1 MANNVDPAIQQLIE
15 TAETT
20 DDPLAFLMYNF
31 VERYSPIQL
40 IIMDRHPAF
49 YPVFEAALDRM
60 IELGRREEWMDYLL
74 AKGIKI
80 HGGINEYVNYF
91 FDVGMNPID
100 RVLSLPESDRKD
112 MLTLS
117 VTIELQKMLLK
128 PELTAENRVRVQ
140 AAIDRLNPPIPGAAA
155 PAAGGARRREHP
167 RRHLAGGHRARSH
180 QAARGALPRR
190 GAESH

>member
-1 MANNVDPAIQQLIE
+1 MANNPNPTIQQLVE

-20 DDPLAFLMYNF
+20 DDPLGFLIHSF

-80 HGGINEYVNYF
+80 HGGINEYVTH
-91 FDVGMNPID
+91 
-100 RVLSLPESDRKD
+100 VLN
-112 MLTLS
+112 
-117 VTIELQKMLLK
+117 Q
-128 PELTAENRVRVQ
+128 Q
-140 AAIDRLNPPIPGAAA
+140 
-155 PAAGGARRREHP
+155 
-167 RRHLAGGHRARSH
+167 RS
-180 QAARGALPRR
+180 GINVLDYIL
-190 GAESH
+190 

>member
-1 MANNVDPAIQQLIE
+1 MH
-15 TAETT
+15 
-20 DDPLAFLMYNF
+20 NF

-128 PELTAENRVRVQ
+128 PELTAENRARVQ

-155 PAAGGARRREHP
+155 PAAGGGARRR
-167 RRHLAGGHRARSH
+167 RRRRST
-180 QAARGALPRR
+180 RR
-190 GAESH
+190 RSNRS

>member
-155 PAAGGARRREHP
+155 PAAGGARRR
-167 RRHLAGGHRARSH
+167 RRRRST
-180 QAARGALPRR
+180 RR
-190 GAESH
+190 RSNRS

>member
-20 DDPLAFLMYNF
+20 DNPLGFLMQNF

-74 AKGIKI
+74 AKGMKI
-80 HGGINEYVNYF
+80 HGGINQYVNYF
-91 FDVGMNPID
+91 FDVGINPID
-100 RVLSLPESDRKD
+100 RVLLLPESERKD
-112 MLTLS
+112 VLTYS
-117 VTIELQKMLLK
+117 VTTELRKMLLQ
-128 PELTAENRVRVQ
+128 PAITAENRARVQ
-140 AAIDRLNPPIPGAAA
+140 AAINRLNPPGPIFAA
-155 PAAGGARRREHP
+155 PAAGGARQRRS
-167 RRHLAGGHRARSH
+167 RRRRRSTRK
-180 QAARGALPRR
+180 AIRR
-190 GAESH
+190 WC

>member
-1 MANNVDPAIQQLIE
+1 MANNANPTIQQLIE

-20 DDPLAFLMYNF
+20 DDPLAFLLHNI
-31 VERYSPIQL
+31 VERYSPMHL
-40 IIMDRHPAF
+40 VIIERLPAV
-49 YPVFEAALDRM
+49 YPIIEAALDRM
-60 IELGRREEWMDYLL
+60 IELGRGEEWMDYLL

-155 PAAGGARRREHP
+155 PAAGGARRR
-167 RRHLAGGHRARSH
+167 RRRRST
-180 QAARGALPRR
+180 RR
-190 GAESH
+190 RSNRS

>member
-20 DDPLAFLMYNF
+20 DDPLAFLLHNI

-128 PELTAENRVRVQ
+128 PELTAENRARVQ

-155 PAAGGARRREHP
+155 PAAGGGLHRARRR
-167 RRHLAGGHRARSH
+167 RRRRATRRTSRRRSN
-180 QAARGALPRR
+180 RY
-190 GAESH
+190 

>member
-20 DDPLAFLMYNF
+20 DNPLGFLMHNF

-74 AKGIKI
+74 AKGMKI
-80 HGGINEYVNYF
+80 HGGINQYVNYF

-112 MLTLS
+112 MLTFS
-117 VTIELQKMLLK
+117 VTVELQKMLLV
-128 PELTAENRVRVQ
+128 PELTAENRARVQ

-155 PAAGGARRREHP
+155 PAAGGARRRS
-167 RRHLAGGHRARSH
+167 RRRRATRRASRRRSN
-180 QAARGALPRR
+180 RY
-190 GAESH
+190 

>member
-1 MANNVDPAIQQLIE
+1 MANNLDPAVQQLIE

-20 DDPLAFLMYNF
+20 DDPLGFLMHNF

-74 AKGIKI
+74 AKGMKI
-80 HGGINEYVNYF
+80 HGGINQYVNYF

-112 MLTLS
+112 MLTFS
-117 VTIELQKMLLK
+117 VTIELQKMLLV
-128 PELTAENRVRVQ
+128 PELTAENRARVQ
-140 AAIDRLNPPIPGAAA
+140 AAIDRLNPPGPVIAAA
-155 PAAGGARRREHP
+155 AAGGARRRS
-167 RRHLAGGHRARSH
+167 RRRRRATRRASRRRSN
-180 QAARGALPRR
+180 R
-190 GAESH
+190 S

>member
-1 MANNVDPAIQQLIE
+1 MMANNVDPAIQQLIE

-20 DDPLAFLMYNF
+20 DNPLGFLMQNF

-74 AKGIKI
+74 AKGMKI
-80 HGGINEYVNYF
+80 HGGINQYVNYF

-112 MLTLS
+112 MLTFS
-117 VTIELQKMLLK
+117 VTIELQKMLIVHG
-128 PELTAENRVRVQ
+128 LTAENRARVQ

-155 PAAGGARRREHP
+155 PAAGGARRRS
-167 RRHLAGGHRARSH
+167 RRRRATRRASRRRSN
-180 QAARGALPRR
+180 RY
-190 GAESH
+190 

>member
-20 DDPLAFLMYNF
+20 DNPLGFLMQNF

-74 AKGIKI
+74 AKGMKI
-80 HGGINEYVNYF
+80 HGGINQYVNYF

-117 VTIELQKMLLK
+117 VTIELQKMLLV
-128 PELTAENRVRVQ
+128 PELTAENRARVQ
-140 AAIDRLNPPIPGAAA
+140 AAIDRLNPPLPGAAA
-155 PAAGGARRREHP
+155 PAAGGARRRSHRSRAT
-167 RRHLAGGHRARSH
+167 RRASRRRSN
-180 QAARGALPRR
+180 RY
-190 GAESH
+190 